1 MKSFIQLVLVSIIA
15 LSSTYA
21 SCRLEAELQSMDILA
36 QELAVS
42 YDEVYNEYQT
52 NISFNGLNEEGLDL
66 YSAYFNTY
74 SGAYKLE
81 TVIDERCDVVSFELS
96 LL

>member
-1 MKSFIQLVLVSIIA
+1 MKSLIKLVLVSVIA

-21 SCRLEAELQSMDILA
+21 SCRLEVELQSMDILA

-52 NISFNGLNEEGLDL
+52 NISFVGINADGQDL

-74 SGAYKLE
+74 SGAFKLD

-96 LL
+96 LM